1 MSPVQ
6 VSCMKFMHENSHKQ
20 HFSAKLP
27 LRRRM
32 EKLGY
37 KVEDMEQ
44 LYEYIYMRVPL
55 IIHIHISKHMEFFV
69 KDTHYRNQFETGK
82 SSGSTNLVSRKG
94 WETRMFMN
102 RYDQSPHFERVKY
115 GTVNFTNDPRGVNAC
130 RSYGN
135 SYLVLNKSVRD
146 RCTLTDQ
153 DSSNTCSLIGTFKFC
168 YHILNKLTDAELKAT
183 IRASRGEEVCSSVVG
198 SYKEI
203 QIHGP
208 IDFAKD
214 IEKMYVNEI
223 EYNTPQFK
231 QLVEDF
237 TKKFGIPFQVF
248 K

>member
-1 MSPVQ
+1 
-6 VSCMKFMHENSHKQ
+6 MKFMHENSHKQ